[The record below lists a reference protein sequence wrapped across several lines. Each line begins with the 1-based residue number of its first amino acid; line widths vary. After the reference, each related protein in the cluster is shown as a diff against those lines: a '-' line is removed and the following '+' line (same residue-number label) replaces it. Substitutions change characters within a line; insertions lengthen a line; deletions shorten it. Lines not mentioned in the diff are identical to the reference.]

1 MSFIR
6 VPNQIIKYSCSVNHI
21 VLPVY
26 LYSAIHCNPNNDNI
40 VDTNLAHISET
51 FAPNEDV
58 RRKIHLKVEDVIRLL
73 SSDVEDVDLSITEE
87 NREYIESELL
97 HKSEVIKGFS
107 ACFDG
112 ALADKIDKTTRIQYQ
127 FLDRDIKMENG
138 FTMLDYEEY
147 FYLINTITKINEDK
161 GKTTKSNKWNLIDL
175 INFYMYLKMRII
187 YFHNTAVA
195 KNSMNITMHDSVMK
209 MASVMK
215 VGNKTITKYTNELI
229 ELGLIHTKMGNFKE
243 GKSTEYSLSD
253 NWKRNRSN

>member
-73 SSDVEDVDLSITEE
+73 LSDVEDIDISDEI
-87 NREYIESELL
+87 SE
-97 HKSEVIKGFS
+97 HKEVIQGFS

-112 ALADKIDKTTRIQYQ
+112 ILADKIDKTTRIQYQ
-127 FLDRDIKMENG
+127 FLDRDIKMQNG

-161 GKTTKSNKWNLIDL
+161 GKTTKGNKWNLIDL
-175 INFYMYLKMRII
+175 INFYMYLKMRIV

-195 KNSMNITMHDSVMK
+195 KNSLNITMHDSVLK

-253 NWKRNRSN
+253 NWKNKSN

>member
-6 VPNQIIKYSCSVNHI
+6 VPNPVIKYSCSVNHI

-73 SSDVEDVDLSITEE
+73 LSDVEDIDVSEE
-87 NREYIESELL
+87 FSE
-97 HKSEVIKGFS
+97 HKEIIKGFS

-112 ALADKIDKTTRIQYQ
+112 VLIDKIDKTTRIQYQ

-147 FYLINTITKINEDK
+147 FYLINTITKINENK
-161 GKTTKSNKWNLIDL
+161 GKTTKGNKWNLIDL

-187 YFHNTAVA
+187 YFHNTAMA
-195 KNSMNITMHDSVMK
+195 KNSMNITMHDSVIK

-229 ELGLIHTKMGNFKE
+229 ELGLIHTKMGNFRE
-243 GKSTEYSLSD
+243 GKSTEYSLSN
-253 NWKRNRSN
+253 NWKRNINGKE

>member
-51 FAPNEDV
+51 FAPNEDI

-73 SSDVEDVDLSITEE
+73 LSDVDDINIANKSSDDLLE
-87 NREYIESELL
+87 
-97 HKSEVIKGFS
+97 HKEIVKGFS

-112 ALADKIDKTTRIQYQ
+112 VLADKIDKTTRIQYQ
-127 FLDRDIKMENG
+127 FLDRDIRMENG

-161 GKTTKSNKWNLIDL
+161 GRTTKSYKWNLIDL
-175 INFYMYLKMRII
+175 LNFYMYLKMRIV
-187 YFHNTAVA
+187 YFHNTALA
-195 KNSMNITMHDSVMK
+195 KNSLNITMHDSVMK

-229 ELGLIHTKMGNFKE
+229 ELGLIHTKLGNFRE
-243 GKSTEYSLSD
+243 GKSTEYSLSY
-253 NWKRNRSN
+253 NWKKKMQLKENT

>member
-73 SSDVEDVDLSITEE
+73 LSDVEDIDISEE
-87 NREYIESELL
+87 SSE
-97 HKSEVIKGFS
+97 HKEIIKGFS

-112 ALADKIDKTTRIQYQ
+112 VLIDKIDKTTRIQYQ

-187 YFHNTAVA
+187 YFHNTAMA
-195 KNSMNITMHDSVMK
+195 KNSMNITMHDSVIK

-229 ELGLIHTKMGNFKE
+229 ELGLIHTKMGNFRE
-243 GKSTEYSLSD
+243 GKSTEYSLSN
-253 NWKRNRSN
+253 NWKRNINGKE